1 MDLGEGR
8 EGAQTEEQEK
18 DRARKMDD
26 GRVGALSIIYLFF
39 TVPCPQKE
47 ARTR

>member
-1 MDLGEGR
+1 MDLGEGGR

-39 TVPCPQKE
+39 YCALSSE
-47 ARTR
+47 GS